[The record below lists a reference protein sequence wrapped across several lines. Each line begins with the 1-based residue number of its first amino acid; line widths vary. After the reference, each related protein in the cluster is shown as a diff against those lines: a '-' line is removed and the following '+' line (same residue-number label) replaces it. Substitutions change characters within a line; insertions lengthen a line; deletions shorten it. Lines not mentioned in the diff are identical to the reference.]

1 MDARDEVDATRAR
14 AETPTLLNLTIELVA
29 GRGVQGHLG
38 DAGAAVLAQLD
49 APTGVAVDAAE
60 GILVVDA
67 SNRVRRIAFGIIT
80 TVVGSGAA
88 TRVEEFET
96 SAGDGGPATDAQLSG
111 PIGVA
116 VDGQDAILVTD
127 TLNGRIRRVTPDGT
141 ITTIAGGGF
150 RAPWDDDGVPATE
163 ATLDHPDGVAIDHD
177 GNVYIADTF
186 NHRVRRVDPGGTITT
201 IAGSRYGDD
210 GFAGDGGPA
219 TEALLNRPTGVVV
232 SRRGDVFIAD
242 EYNHR
247 IRRVGPHGQISTV
260 AGTGFAW
267 FGGDG
272 GPAID
277 AFLNYPTELLLD
289 GDDRLLIADSSNL
302 RVRMVD
308 RDGTI
313 TTIAGGGSQAPT
325 DGSPA
330 TSAALGGAPTG
341 MSFDG
346 QGRVLVCEE
355 RGHRVWRLTPVE
367 P

>member
-163 ATLDHPDGVAIDHD
+163 ATLNHPDGVAIDHD

-313 TTIAGGGSQAPT
+313 TTIAGGGSQPPA
-325 DGSPA
+325 DGVPA
-330 TSAALGGAPTG
+330 TSVSLGGAPTG

-346 QGRVLVCEE
+346 EGRVLGCEE
-355 RGHRVWRLTPVE
+355 RGHRVWRLTPVD